1 MKSRALLL
9 VLCCL
14 VLSVYTA
21 TNANCA
27 DTRAHKEADTQV
39 EKETE
44 AQVEKET
51 DTQAEK
57 EMDPMVLI
65 PAGEFRMGSET
76 GENDEKPVHVVYLDA
91 YHIDPYL
98 VTNADFKKFVDAN
111 PQWGKD
117 SNPEKYH
124 DGDYLAL
131 WEGND
136 YPEDKANHPIVYVS
150 WYAAM
155 AYAEWAGKRLPTEA
169 EWEKAARGR
178 LIDRKY
184 PWGDTEDIT
193 KAGTQMWQTPPRTT
207 SVGEY
212 PPNAY
217 GLYDMTGNVWQW
229 CLDGYA
235 EDFYANTTERNPLAS
250 TTDMKALVSDYTSVE
265 TPRVLRGGAWAEDPR
280 LPRVADRDKV
290 APIRVLSL
298 AGFRCVQDVQDTT
311 PEETPEEIK
320 N

>member
-1 MKSRALLL
+1 MKSRFLLL
-9 VLCCL
+9 GLWCL
-14 VLSVYTA
+14 ILSVGTA
-21 TNANCA
+21 MNANA
-27 DTRAHKEADTQV
+27 ANTQAEKEADTQA

-57 EMDPMVLI
+57 EMNPMVLI

-76 GENDEKPVHVVYLDA
+76 GEADEKPVHVIYLDA

-117 SNPEKYH
+117 SIPEKYH

-131 WEGND
+131 WEGNA
-136 YPEDKANHPIVYVS
+136 YPEDKANHPVVYVS

-193 KAGTQMWQTPPRTT
+193 KAGTQMWQTP
-207 SVGEY
+207 
-212 PPNAY
+212 
-217 GLYDMTGNVWQW
+217 
-229 CLDGYA
+229 
-235 EDFYANTTERNPLAS
+235 
-250 TTDMKALVSDYTSVE
+250 
-265 TPRVLRGGAWAEDPR
+265 TPYKKCR
-280 LPRVADRDKV
+280 
-290 APIRVLSL
+290 
-298 AGFRCVQDVQDTT
+298 
-311 PEETPEEIK
+311 
-320 N
+320 